1 MTTEKSKTKSVSF
14 RTSPKLINEIISL
27 SESKNILKSHFIQ
40 NLINDYFKTEPTIFN
55 YYEVIDDSEKVNTL
69 SFRLPNNLFDKIN
82 GICVNLDITKSA
94 FLNYLLYDL
103 LLRHKDYETDNLKEL
118 DKKKEDSKTI
128 LNRIYSGF
136 FNLYYNS
143 KNKTPI
149 SNETNEQKDIPDKSY
164 SEQINEPVM
173 KMINT
178 ELIEQSNDEIKIET
192 DSLEVNEIKYLNRI
206 KKKGR
211 PSKAQIINQT
221 ISENRKINSFSE
233 LKLND
238 TIYFISN
245 DFEQIENGVKQKR
258 INHSVLKLPYIQKIK
273 IYSIETKDKCILINR
288 KYLDF
293 NNFEIELS
301 LDEYYEQIQVC
312 RENGIYSCSKNIYED
327 VKEKIKMVEI
337 KIRMDKIKR
346 LNVEI
351 EILKKM

>member
-1 MTTEKSKTKSVSF
+1 MEKSKTKCVSF
-14 RTSPKLINEIISL
+14 RTSSAIMNEIISL
-27 SESKNILKSHFIQ
+27 SESKNILRSHFIQ
-40 NLINDYFKTEPTIFN
+40 NLIDDYFKTEPTTFN
-55 YYEVIDDSEKVNTL
+55 YYEVIDDSKKVNL
-69 SFRLPNNLFDKIN
+69 FSFRLPNNIYDKIN
-82 GICVNLDITKSA
+82 DICISLDISKSA
-94 FLNYLLYDL
+94 FLNYLLYEL
-103 LLRHKDYETDNLKEL
+103 LLTHKDYETDNLKEL
-118 DKKKEDSKTI
+118 DKKKEDRKTI
-128 LNRIYSGF
+128 LNRIYNGF
-136 FNLYYNS
+136 FHLYYNR

-164 SEQINEPVM
+164 SKQINEPVM

-178 ELIEQSNDEIKIET
+178 EFIEQCNDEIKIET
-192 DSLEVNEIKYLNRI
+192 DSSELNEIKYLNRI
-206 KKKGR
+206 KKRGR

-221 ISENRKINSFSE
+221 ISDNRKINSFSE

-258 INHSVLKLPYIQKIK
+258 INHSVLKLPYIEKIK
-273 IYSIETKDKCILINR
+273 IHSIETRGKCILINR
-288 KYLDF
+288 NPSNF

-301 LDEYYEQIQVC
+301 LDEYYEQTQVI
-312 RENGIYSCSKNIYED
+312 RENGIYSCLITIYED